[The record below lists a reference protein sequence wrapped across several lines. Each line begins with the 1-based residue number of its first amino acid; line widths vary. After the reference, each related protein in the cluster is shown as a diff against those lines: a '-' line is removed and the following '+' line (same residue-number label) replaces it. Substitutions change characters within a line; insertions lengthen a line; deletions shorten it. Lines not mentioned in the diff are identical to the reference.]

1 MTVSEL
7 WHYFVRFKW
16 SALVSEQM
24 EMYEVIHDILHASV
38 NDYMHYRQV
47 KIGEVNVVLMKRLRE
62 EEKWR
67 EAFVNN
73 SSFFSLFS

>member
-1 MTVSEL
+1 
-7 WHYFVRFKW
+7 
-16 SALVSEQM
+16 M

-73 SSFFSLFS
+73 